1 MPRARTLIVCCV
13 CSKTMKYYVCA
24 FCHYLVLLSHHLV
37 GEWFKLGEE
46 VFVKFGGYGYDKGHA
61 WFKYVEGKL
70 SRAAQT

>member
-46 VFVKFGGYGYDKGHA
+46 VFVKFGGYGYDKGYA
-61 WFKYVEGKL
+61 
-70 SRAAQT
+70 